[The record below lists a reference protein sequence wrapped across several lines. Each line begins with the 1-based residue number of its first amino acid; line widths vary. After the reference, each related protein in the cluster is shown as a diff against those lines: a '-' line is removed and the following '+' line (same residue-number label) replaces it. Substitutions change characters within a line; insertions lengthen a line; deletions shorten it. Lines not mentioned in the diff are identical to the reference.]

1 MKKRQ
6 FVSILLVLCMVLGF
20 LPVNAFAASGDEEPV
35 IVIAGSDFQ
44 NTNNDHD
51 AGAAQV
57 TSILEQIQEAGY
69 TTADGFL
76 FAGDYDYGYDDSD
89 IGKAT
94 LQAAVQDAYG
104 TNMHEVYIEGNHDNP
119 DNSSNDDL
127 VANGTL
133 SPSGANDAD
142 AYGVYVIHESDYM
155 WYNDDEDT
163 IKNTAAALSDYLD
176 AKVAENY
183 DKPIF
188 VVSHLPLHYNMRTYN
203 DGDGMYANYIFD
215 ELNAAGA
222 DGLNIIFL
230 FGHNH
235 SNGWD
240 DYLGGSAIYLEKG
253 DSINIAQASKTA
265 FDVETL
271 NFTYMNAGYV
281 AYYRNVNTGSE
292 CDLTMTVFEITDG
305 NVTVKRYSENG
316 VHELKSIGVRN
327 SHKNETAYD
336 PNTTVYTSPQTITW
350 AANATVTDPTTG
362 VSVTAP
368 GLTGVTVTAEKKSV
382 EGYTAYVSYDITPL
396 GYTQGHTATVTVP
409 VDTSVF
415 DGSRPVVVIDQT
427 LGTTVSKTIV
437 NGAVTFTTD
446 HFSVY
451 DVAQL
456 DATYEGGWIE
466 IPGNGYVYELD
477 TDGIDTGVEYLI
489 VANSHTKALSA
500 AASSSNAVDIEIDG
514 NYAYIDSD
522 AYGWT
527 FTYSSGAYYIRL
539 GSTYLNLSRGSLGSS
554 SNTGSSQR
562 WTVSGNGDG
571 SYDIT
576 RTTSSWGGSTT
587 YNLRWSNS
595 NGVFQASSSDKGP
608 VRLYKYKGTS
618 ESSYA
623 QLSGVTSHEIAIN
636 SYANQAAVEAM
647 LRTCI
652 TVKAG
657 ATDNTGTGAAVTK
670 DYSFS
675 GTVDPTTAGDYP
687 LYVTYGGVT
696 LGTVTVKVVAK
707 TATDVTVEP
716 MNGEVQRGASAS
728 TVTGSTMTVTYDD
741 GSRETIPV
749 TVGMLSGDLNVKVN
763 GTYTGLTVTYAGQTV
778 RGYTLAV
785 VNVKGN
791 DFPTYPNGGSV
802 DVNKSA
808 TGLDFQNTGLARVE
822 LSTSGLPVEKGADVI
837 IMLDTSSSMSSNS
850 VVVDGVEV
858 TRLQVMKDS
867 LKNLLSQLQSN
878 GADGKPMD
886 IRVAIAEFNGYFMDS
901 SSPYYISSSDHLI
914 NGSIRT
920 SEETSDVFTG
930 TDDLTAG
937 AFVDVH
943 SLTDTT
949 FIDDVIVAGSGT
961 NYDYAFDAVYQLGEA
976 VTAANETAGEQRDL
990 FVIFMSDGAP
1000 FQYNYFS
1007 AQSGS
1012 SNGTTDAQ
1020 YWNNWLQ
1027 GTIEDSMLDSNA
1039 RNDYYNKDGKHWMAE
1054 AIKGDASKTYPV
1066 IRKNNAAD
1074 TDSDNWVEVAGLG
1087 ATMYSIGFCLER
1099 DKEITVDSMDYVIKN
1114 IASSDEYYFRADSA
1128 ADLTNAFTA
1137 IGHEIR
1143 YAAQNAVFEDQMGSA
1158 FDLQMDPTVTDSSDN
1173 TRTVDTDITIT
1184 THPIYTSAQVGTEV
1198 NGYTVT
1204 ADDVGKTY
1212 GEGTVVEKVSFTVGE
1227 EGNIAAASTAVTET
1241 DGNILNDG
1249 VICAKNFFYN
1259 TTASAKTITL
1269 ADGSTYSL
1277 PAETFYWNI
1286 GTINEK
1292 QFTLS
1297 YTVYL
1302 TGSMEGETVPD
1313 DSYDTNNYAK
1323 LSYTNW
1329 LGNEVSQSVP
1339 SPSMPW
1345 GGANVSYAFYLV
1357 DSNGKPLLAD
1367 GTSADNFLQA
1377 YKVTQPVLY
1386 KTINLNSDETVLS
1399 AVAKEV
1405 LPTGYTLYDEKAVYT
1420 VQVNSGDGGGS
1431 WTIGYDTS
1439 KTQST
1444 YVVGYGSSNDYSKD
1458 TSVEDGSYDYTHT
1471 TVYFAVVWTVGTVP
1485 DAVVIDYGL
1494 PVDISVLVND
1504 MFGGNATLAGVGK
1517 LENKPKATYTTTLDS
1532 DFGSRVA
1539 TTYGAAK
1546 VNGDKVRYTL
1556 NTSNGM
1562 QVAAAETFAYAA
1574 NYTGATNPGY
1584 YYGEVTVIPA
1594 TTVYYEENFITFK
1607 DSSAATDTHGEWSD
1621 AGTRDTNA
1629 TQDEDRPGEYSL
1641 GSIDANNVY
1650 GYDSAYTSCTTFSNG
1665 GAKKVTVNAA
1675 TGTKAAA
1682 PTATFTFTGTGFDVI
1697 SLTDNQSGAIMVTA
1711 TNAAGTVYKK
1721 TVDDYYGYSYGEY
1734 TNEAGE
1740 TVTGWYVDTQSTDT
1754 IWQVPVI
1761 KMEGMPYGTY
1771 DVEIKVTFLNLADHD
1786 DDGSYSFWM
1795 DAIRIYDPAKNDT
1808 TSNQAYD
1815 EDKEYAPDYMTLRDL
1830 LVGAGDLDTD
1840 DEEATGV
1847 VFIDGKNATSDIR
1860 DYANP
1865 GPNNETY
1872 LAQGQGVSFKLT
1884 SATKPVSA
1892 QIGVKLAYGD
1902 KATLKLGESDFQ
1914 TVETASDMYY
1924 EMALTWKQNESGT
1937 YESNVIVLSNA
1948 TANAVISLTNI
1959 KLTYDVPAS
1968 DAQTTAVVD
1977 EEVLTAAPMMMRM
1990 LYAPVVEEK
1999 PDPFVAEYVDATWV
2013 GTRAKRTS
2021 ILSITT
2027 SEDVEA
2033 VTVNGEE
2040 IGTYVTVPKISFE
2053 NWKLTVAY
2061 YRLWIYTDKQATA
2074 GIYTYDVI
2082 VYNADGLA
2090 SESIA
2095 AELTVR

>member
-1 MKKRQ
+1 MKQRRLI
-6 FVSILLVLCMVLGF
+6 SILLVLCMVVGF
-20 LPVNAFAASGDEEPV
+20 LPMNVFASSGNEEPV

-44 NTNNDHD
+44 NTDNDHD

-57 TSILEQIQEAGY
+57 TSILERIQAAGY

-104 TNMHEVYIEGNHDNP
+104 TNMHEVYVEGNHDNL

-155 WYNDDEDT
+155 WYNNDEAT

-222 DGLNIIFL
+222 EGLNIIFL

-316 VHELKSIGVRN
+316 VHDLKSIGVRN
-327 SHKNETAYD
+327 SYKSETAYD
-336 PNTTVYTSPQTITW
+336 PDTTVYTSPQTITW
-350 AANATVTDPTTG
+350 AANVTVTDPTTD

-382 EGYTAYVSYDITPL
+382 EGYTAYVSYDITPE
-396 GYTQGHTATVTVP
+396 GYTQGHAATVTVP
-409 VDTSVF
+409 VDTNVF
-415 DGSRPVVVIDQT
+415 DASRPVVVIDKT
-427 LGTTVSKTIV
+427 LGTTVSRTIV
-437 NGAVTFTTD
+437 NGTVTFTTD

-456 DATYEGGWIE
+456 DATYEGDWIK

-477 TDGIDTGVEYLI
+477 TNGIDTGVEYLI
-489 VANSHTKALSA
+489 VANAYAKALSA
-500 AASSSNAVDIEIDG
+500 AASSDNAVDIEIDG

-527 FTYSSGAYYIRL
+527 FTQYNSGVYYIRL
-539 GSTYLNLSRGSLGSS
+539 NGSDYLTHNKGSLSS
-554 SNTGSSQR
+554 ANWESDSGR
-562 WTVSGNGDG
+562 WTVSSNNGG
-571 SYDIT
+571 SYHIT
-576 RTTSSWGGSTT
+576 QTPRKTT

-595 NGVFQASSSDKGP
+595 NGEFQASSSYEGP

-636 SYANQAAVEAM
+636 TYANQAAVEAM
-647 LRTCI
+647 LRTYI

-657 ATDNTGTGAAVTK
+657 ATDNTGTGAATTT

-675 GTVDPTTAGDYP
+675 GTVDPTTAGDYT
-687 LYVTYGGVT
+687 LSVTYGGVT

-707 TATDVTVEP
+707 TATRVTVEP

-741 GSRETIPV
+741 GSQETIPV

-778 RGYTLAV
+778 TGYTLAV

-822 LSTSGLPVEKGADVI
+822 LSTSGLPAGKGVDVVVVI
-837 IMLDTSSSMSSNS
+837 DTSSSMDDE
-850 VVVDGVEV
+850 VDGKNRIEVLSESLEDMLIQFQTANSTTGVVPDVE
-858 TRLQVMKDS
+858 
-867 LKNLLSQLQSN
+867 
-878 GADGKPMD
+878 
-886 IRVAIAEFNGYFMDS
+886 IAVIDFNGYDTEIDGAS
-901 SSPYYISSSDHLI
+901 LNGTSRGDGSD
-914 NGSIRT
+914 NAR
-920 SEETSDVFTG
+920 VFTG
-930 TDDLTAG
+930 TNTGLISTVGLSADN
-937 AFVDVH
+937 FVKST
-943 SLTDTT
+943 SLDANA
-949 FIDDVIVAGSGT
+949 VASQFNLANIKSGT
-961 NYDYAFDAVYQLGEA
+961 NYDIAMKNAYTLLAAKK
-976 VTAANETAGEQRDL
+976 AANTEDRAQY
-990 FVIFMSDGAP
+990 VIFLSDGAP
-1000 FQYNYFS
+1000 FRYNGFNN
-1007 AQSGS
+1007 GS
-1012 SNGTTDAQ
+1012 SRGYDQ
-1020 YWNNWLQ
+1020 WNNWLT
-1027 GTIEDSMLDSNA
+1027 GYWSTVDEVNAVSN
-1039 RNDYYNKDGKHWMAE
+1039 NDTYTYFYNGNGDTHPHRIAE
-1054 AIKGDASKTYPV
+1054 AIKGEEDSWYDVVDNT
-1066 IRKNNAAD
+1066 AAD
-1074 TDSDNWVEVAGLG
+1074 KDPAYITQYQGLG
-1087 ATMYSIGFCLER
+1087 AKIYSIGFCLAA
-1099 DKEITVDSMDYVIKN
+1099 DGDYSKGHVTVDTMQELIRTISSGAGYYYENVTS
-1114 IASSDEYYFRADSA
+1114 ASQ
-1128 ADLTNAFTA
+1128 LTDAFTQ
-1137 IGHEIR
+1137 IVTEIN

-1158 FDLQMDPTVTDSSDN
+1158 FDLQMNPTVTDSSGN
-1173 TRTVDTDITIT
+1173 TRTEDTDITIT
-1184 THPIYTSAQVGTEV
+1184 THPIYTSAQIGTKV

-1212 GEGTVVEKVSFTVGE
+1212 GDGTVVEKVSFTVDE

-1302 TGSMEGETVPD
+1302 TGSMEGGAVPN

-1323 LSYTNW
+1323 LCYTNW

-1357 DSNGKPLLAD
+1357 DSNGNPLLAD

-1405 LPTGYTLYDEKAVYT
+1405 LPTGYTLYDESAVYT

-1431 WTIGYDTS
+1431 WTIDYDTS

-1458 TSVEDGSYDYTHT
+1458 TSVNEGSYDYTHT

-1504 MFGGNATLAGVGK
+1504 MFGGNATLAGVG
-1517 LENKPKATYTTTLDS
+1517 ENKPDAIYANALDS
-1532 DFGSRVA
+1532 NFGSSVA
-1539 TTYGAAK
+1539 TTYGTAK
-1546 VNGDKVRYTL
+1546 VNGDEVRYTL
-1556 NTSNGM
+1556 NISNGM

-1594 TTVYYEENFITFK
+1594 TMVYYEEDFIAFT
-1607 DSSAATDTHGEWSD
+1607 DSSAAKDTYGKWSD

-1665 GAKKVTVNAA
+1665 GAKKVTVDAA
-1675 TGTKAAA
+1675 TGTKNAA

-1697 SLTDNQSGAIMVTA
+1697 SLTNNQSGAIMVTA
-1711 TNAAGTVYKK
+1711 TNAADGTVYKK

-1740 TVTGWYVDTQSTDT
+1740 TVTGWYVDTESTDT

-1771 DVEIKVTFLNLADHD
+1771 NVEIKVTFLNLADHD

-1815 EDKEYAPDYMTLRDL
+1815 EDKEYAPVYMTLRDL

-1840 DEEATGV
+1840 AEKATGV
-1847 VFIDGKNATSDIR
+1847 VFIDGKDATSDIH

-1902 KATLKLGESDFQ
+1902 QATLKLGESDFQ

-1924 EMALTWKQNESGT
+1924 EMALTWKQNESEM

-1959 KLTYDVPAS
+1959 KLTYDAPVS

-2053 NWKLTVAY
+2053 NWKFTVTY

-2090 SESIA
+2090 SEPIA